1 MPGFRDWRAVIVNE
15 LFQVNFPIP
24 ASEEIKHVR
33 NWHKCLKRSRQQR
46 TRFGG
51 QFFSNNADLVSL
63 WNWTEVTFCG
73 PSPWVFEARLTTG
86 ICQYMNKIEYQILGE
101 ARDLLASHTGVEIL
115 VTDPKARMG
124 YVEIPD
130 EDEYGYD
137 ELGGL
142 TLAAWRSKRID
153 EIIAAGDVTVQIG
166 WLARPIGER
175 RPTGGLPDSGLRTAF
190 QLDVVI
196 DTKIGMVPREIDRF
210 ISSFLQNPVR
220 ECMTEAV
227 SYPRPDLLDDAA
239 LFCSLVAG
247 KLDAIERYESSS
259 SND

>member
-1 MPGFRDWRAVIVNE
+1 MIEP
-15 LFQVNFPIP
+15 FQENFPIP

-33 NWHKCLKRSRQQR
+33 IWHKCLNRSRQQR

-51 QFFSNNADLVSL
+51 RFFVNTTDLVSL

-86 ICQYMNKIEYQILGE
+86 FCQYMTKVEYQVLEE
-101 ARDLLASHTGVEIL
+101 ARDLLAFHRGVDVL
-115 VTDPKARMG
+115 VTDPRARMG
-124 YVEIPD
+124 HVEVPD
-130 EDEYGYD
+130 EDEYVYD

-153 EIIAAGDVTVQIG
+153 EVIAAGDVTVQIG
-166 WLARPIGER
+166 WLARPISER
-175 RPTGGLPDSGLRTAF
+175 RPTGGLPDLGFRTAF
-190 QLDVVI
+190 QLDAVI
-196 DTKIGMVPREIDRF
+196 DTTIGMVPREIDRF
-210 ISSFLQNPVR
+210 IASFLRNPLR
-220 ECMTEAV
+220 ECMTGSV

-247 KLDAIERYESSS
+247 KLDAIERDESSN